1 MQKQKEKSWNNLSLN
16 TQEKVNHFSQ
26 TRPEKQKKKKKRT
39 SNRQTAID
47 QCPDGVFK
55 EKKNNNQ
62 YQSSSIPQ
70 SKPVRLGYEPIE
82 KRTRNGVKGSPGRAS
97 RVDNRYPMK
106 SMSQTDIR
114 VKETCQKKRP
124 IQIVASIAKRYRSRQ
139 KTKPNPNE
147 TKRNETITKRNQKR
161 NRVGGSG
168 AHSRAGR
175 RRTGRP
181 CAVVHGWRRRSSSRP
196 SANWGSANE
205 IGTDTAIAIG
215 QFHHQQQQQQQ
226 QQQQKRTPNI
236 EGNQKEQVHAVRS
249 TNQRR

>member
-1 MQKQKEKSWNNLSLN
+1 MIRANPKRRTNPQKKKTMQKQKEKSWNNLSLN

-26 TRPEKQKKKKKRT
+26 TRPEKQTKKKKRT

-114 VKETCQKKRP
+114 VKETCQKKKADPDRCE
-124 IQIVASIAKRYRSRQ
+124 YRKKVSEPPENQ
-139 KTKPNPNE
+139 TKPKRNE
-147 TKRNETITKRNQKR
+147 TKRNNNETKPEKEP
-161 NRVGGSG
+161 
-168 AHSRAGR
+168 R
-175 RRTGRP
+175 R
-181 CAVVHGWRRRSSSRP
+181 W
-196 SANWGSANE
+196 
-205 IGTDTAIAIG
+205 
-215 QFHHQQQQQQQ
+215 
-226 QQQQKRTPNI
+226 
-236 EGNQKEQVHAVRS
+236 
-249 TNQRR
+249 